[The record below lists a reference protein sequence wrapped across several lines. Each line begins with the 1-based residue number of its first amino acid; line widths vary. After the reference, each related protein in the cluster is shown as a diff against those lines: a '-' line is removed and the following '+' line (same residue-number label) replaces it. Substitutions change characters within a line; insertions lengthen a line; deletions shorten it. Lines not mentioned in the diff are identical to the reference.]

1 MKVFITTKYE
11 KLEISNADKII
22 VENDVVTAS
31 KLLYVFYDNMT
42 KKYKISLNN
51 ILHFEIV
58 NEVEQ

>member
-11 KLEISNADKII
+11 RLEISNVDKVV

-51 ILHFEIV
+51 ILHFGIAD
-58 NEVEQ
+58 EVEQ

>member
-11 KLEISNADKII
+11 EFEISNVDKVV

-51 ILHFEIV
+51 ILHFGIV
-58 NEVEQ
+58 DEAE